1 MELPLLVTLSVNQAK
16 VVPTSSAAQ
25 TNSESPLANKGF
37 FGFVHQNILLTSRVY
52 KKFYITY
59 KIIKKHGKRTDML
72 DRPRKDADAKLSTE
86 FVVDRKNGNRIG
98 FPVFA
103 AMSAFCMERTP
114 FLLHA
119 FRPCCV
125 SPPIFLLSLSVSL
138 GLSDSG
144 KF

>member
-1 MELPLLVTLSVNQAK
+1 
-16 VVPTSSAAQ
+16 
-25 TNSESPLANKGF
+25 
-37 FGFVHQNILLTSRVY
+37 
-52 KKFYITY
+52 
-59 KIIKKHGKRTDML
+59 ML

-86 FVVDRKNGNRIG
+86 FVVDPKKRKSDR
-98 FPVFA
+98 FPRFCC
-103 AMSAFCMERTP
+103 MSAFCMERTP